1 MPALL
6 SDCGVGWVGCRGR
19 GNREGDLLPLSW
31 PSSTQISWPLPA
43 SRVFQRVHS
52 YCLRSSVSDLENAI
66 TTSSAPADQGKE
78 PLAGPLVSGCSQ
90 DNTRWPGSP
99 IHWSIMLVH
108 CTVVPPHTSGLVCF
122 QGQPISSLGL
132 PYSPARA
139 HASNPAIG
147 WQGECRGEA

>member
-78 PLAGPLVSGCSQ
+78 PLAGPLVSGCSR

-108 CTVVPPHTSGLVCF
+108 CTVVPPQYTVLPRAAHLLSGPSLQPG
-122 QGQPISSLGL
+122 QGTRQQPCHRVAG
-132 PYSPARA
+132 
-139 HASNPAIG
+139 G
-147 WQGECRGEA
+147 VQG